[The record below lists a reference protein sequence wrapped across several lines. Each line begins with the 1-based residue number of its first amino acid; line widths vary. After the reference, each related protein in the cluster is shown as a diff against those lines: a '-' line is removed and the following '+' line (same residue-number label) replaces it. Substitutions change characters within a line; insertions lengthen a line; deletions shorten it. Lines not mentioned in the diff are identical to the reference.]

1 MARINFLISN
11 QNLST
16 SIANTNGHINQERQK
31 LKPTKSL
38 SATIQIRD
46 EGNNDALF
54 LLSDAPN
61 IKWHGAAYTI
71 VEFTPKYRAYMDYTG
86 NFPYT
91 SSRGN
96 QYILVWYHFDGNA
109 ILAEPFKKQ
118 QDGEITKAW
127 NKLNMVL
134 NYSGM

>member
-61 IKWHGAAYTI
+61 IK
-71 VEFTPKYRAYMDYTG
+71 
-86 NFPYT
+86 
-91 SSRGN
+91 
-96 QYILVWYHFDGNA
+96 
-109 ILAEPFKKQ
+109 
-118 QDGEITKAW
+118 
-127 NKLNMVL
+127 
-134 NYSGM
+134 